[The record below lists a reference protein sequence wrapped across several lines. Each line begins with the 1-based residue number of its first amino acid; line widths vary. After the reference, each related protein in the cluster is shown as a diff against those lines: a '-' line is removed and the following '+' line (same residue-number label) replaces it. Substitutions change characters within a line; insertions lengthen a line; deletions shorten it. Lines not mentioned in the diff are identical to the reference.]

1 MKELED
7 ILGASNVKYNEP
19 MSKHTSFKV
28 GGNADIF
35 ITVDSQEKLLKVLEF
50 VKNNKF
56 ASSKQTWQKVDT
68 YNEEK
73 ENASEQSMPITIVGN
88 GTNLLVKDGGIR
100 GLVIK
105 YIAND
110 YYILSDCSIDSIN
123 RNEWTENCVN
133 DLDSNNTNIEEK
145 ESKTTNS
152 GLGQSNNED
161 KSCYVTVS
169 SGMTNALLAKILLD
183 NSLSGFEFAGG
194 IPGTIGG
201 AIYMNAGAYGLE
213 MKDIVVSTKYIDLS
227 DYTVKIAT
235 SNENTY
241 KSATENEIKTIA
253 NNEHKFEYRKSIF
266 QNLNTVILETTLKL
280 QKSNKEEIN
289 AKMQEYAEKRKA
301 TQPLDKPSAGSTFK
315 RGKDFITAKLIDES
329 GLKGYS
335 IGGAQVSE
343 KHAGFIINTGNATAK
358 DIINLINYVKGKV
371 YEKFGKTIEEEVKII
386 GED

>member
-56 ASSKQTWQKVDT
+56 VKDKQTWQKEDT
-68 YNEEK
+68 YNENK
-73 ENASEQSMPITIVGN
+73 ENTSEQSLPITIVGN

-105 YIAND
+105 YIANN
-110 YYILSDCSIDSIN
+110 YFI
-123 RNEWTENCVN
+123 V
-133 DLDSNNTNIEEK
+133 DSNNANIEENQ
-145 ESKTTNS
+145 SKTTNL
-152 GLGQSNNED
+152 GLSQANKED
-161 KSCYVTVS
+161 ENYFVTVS

-201 AIYMNAGAYGLE
+201 AIYMNAGAYGAE
-213 MKDIVVSTKYIDLS
+213 MQNIVVSTKYLDL
-227 DYTVKIAT
+227 
-235 SNENTY
+235 NTY
-241 KSATENEIKTIA
+241 EIKTIA
-253 NNEHKFEYRKSIF
+253 NNEHNFEYRKSIF

-280 QKSNKEEIN
+280 QKGNKEEIK

-315 RGKDFITAKLIDES
+315 RGTDFITAKLIDES

-358 DIINLINYVKGKV
+358 DIINLINYVKEKV
-371 YEKFGKTIEEEVKII
+371 YEKFGKTIEEEVRII

>member
-56 ASSKQTWQKVDT
+56 VKDKQTWQKVDT
-68 YNEEK
+68 YNENK
-73 ENASEQSMPITIVGN
+73 ENTSEQSLPITIVGN

-100 GLVIK
+100 GVVIK
-105 YIAND
+105 YIANN
-110 YYILSDCSIDSIN
+110 YSI
-123 RNEWTENCVN
+123 V
-133 DLDSNNTNIEEK
+133 DSNNANIEEK
-145 ESKTTNS
+145 QSKTTNI
-152 GLGQSNNED
+152 GLSQANDEV
-161 KSCYVTVS
+161 KSYYVTVS

-183 NSLSGFEFAGG
+183 NSLTGFEFAGG

-201 AIYMNAGAYGLE
+201 AIYMNAGAYGAE
-213 MKDIVVSTKYIDLS
+213 MQNIVVSTKYLDL
-227 DYTVKIAT
+227 
-235 SNENTY
+235 NTY
-241 KSATENEIKTIA
+241 EIKTIA
-253 NNEHKFEYRKSIF
+253 NNEHNFEYRKSIF

-280 QKSNKEEIN
+280 QKGNKEEIK

-315 RGKDFITAKLIDES
+315 RGTDFITAKLIDES

-358 DIINLINYVKGKV
+358 DIINLINYVKEKV
-371 YEKFGKTIEEEVKII
+371 YEKFGKTIEEEVRII

>member
-7 ILGASNVKYNEP
+7 ILGTSNVKYNEP

-35 ITVDSQEKLLKVLEF
+35 ITVDSQEKLLKVLEL

-56 ASSKQTWQKVDT
+56 AMIKQTWQKVDT
-68 YNEEK
+68 YNENK
-73 ENASEQSMPITIVGN
+73 EDASEQNMPITIVGN

-105 YIAND
+105 YMTKD
-110 YYILSDCSIDSIN
+110 YHIIG
-123 RNEWTENCVN
+123 
-133 DLDSNNTNIEEK
+133 EE
-145 ESKTTNS
+145 
-152 GLGQSNNED
+152 
-161 KSCYVTVS
+161 VTVS
-169 SGMTNALLAKILLD
+169 SGLTNALLAKILLD

-201 AIYMNAGAYGLE
+201 AVYMNAGAYSLE
-213 MKDIVVSTKYIDLS
+213 MKNIVVSTKYLDL
-227 DYTVKIAT
+227 
-235 SNENTY
+235 NTY
-241 KSATENEIKTIA
+241 EIKTIA
-253 NNEHKFEYRKSIF
+253 NNEHNFEYRKSIF

-280 QKSNKEEIN
+280 QKGNKEEIK
-289 AKMQEYAEKRKA
+289 AKMQEYAEKRKT

-315 RGKDFITAKLIDES
+315 RGTDFITAKLIDES

-358 DIINLINYVKGKV
+358 DIINLINYVKEKV

>member
-7 ILGASNVKYNEP
+7 ILGANNVKYNEP

-35 ITVDSQEKLLKVLEF
+35 ITVDSQEKLLKVLKF

-56 ASSKQTWQKVDT
+56 TLNKQTWKKVNT
-68 YNEEK
+68 YNENK
-73 ENASEQSMPITIVGN
+73 ENVSEQSMPIIVIGN

-105 YIAND
+105 YIANNYSIVD
-110 YYILSDCSIDSIN
+110 SKNANIDEKKIHSLDLSFSKLNFEDDSY
-123 RNEWTENCVN
+123 
-133 DLDSNNTNIEEK
+133 
-145 ESKTTNS
+145 
-152 GLGQSNNED
+152 
-161 KSCYVTVS
+161 YVTVS
-169 SGMTNALLAKILLD
+169 SGLTNALLAKILLD

-201 AIYMNAGAYGLE
+201 AVYMNAGAYSLE
-213 MKDIVVSTKYIDLS
+213 MKNIVVSTKYLDL
-227 DYTVKIAT
+227 
-235 SNENTY
+235 NTY
-241 KSATENEIKTIA
+241 EIKTIA
-253 NNEHKFEYRKSIF
+253 NNEHNFEYRKSIF

-280 QKSNKEEIN
+280 QKGNKEEMK
-289 AKMQEYAEKRKA
+289 AKMQEYAEKRKI

-315 RGKDFITAKLIDES
+315 RGTDFITAKLIDES

-358 DIINLINYVKGKV
+358 DIINLINYVKEKV

>member
-19 MSKHTSFKV
+19 MSKHTSFKI

-35 ITVDSQEKLLKVLEF
+35 ITVDSQEKLLKVLEL

-56 ASSKQTWQKVDT
+56 ARIKQTWQKVDT
-68 YNEEK
+68 YNENK
-73 ENASEQSMPITIVGN
+73 EDASEYSMPITIVGN

-110 YYILSDCSIDSIN
+110 YSVVDSIN
-123 RNEWTENCVN
+123 A
-133 DLDSNNTNIEEK
+133 NIEEK
-145 ESKTTNS
+145 QSKTTNL
-152 GLGQSNNED
+152 GLSQANNED
-161 KSCYVTVS
+161 KNYYVTVS

-201 AIYMNAGAYGLE
+201 AIYMNAGAYGSE
-213 MKDIVVSTKYIDLS
+213 MQDIVVSTKYFDL
-227 DYTVKIAT
+227 
-235 SNENTY
+235 NTY
-241 KSATENEIKTIA
+241 EIKTIA
-253 NNEHKFEYRKSIF
+253 NNEHNFEYRKSIF

-280 QKSNKEEIN
+280 QKGNQEEIK
-289 AKMQEYAEKRKA
+289 AKMHEYAEKRKA

-315 RGKDFITAKLIDES
+315 RGTDFITAKLIDES

-335 IGGAQVSE
+335 IGGAQVSN
-343 KHAGFIINTGNATAK
+343 KHAGFIINEKNATAK
-358 DIINLINYVKGKV
+358 DIVNLINYVKEKV

>member
-1 MKELED
+1 MRELED

-56 ASSKQTWQKVDT
+56 VKDKQTWQKEDT
-68 YNEEK
+68 YNENK
-73 ENASEQSMPITIVGN
+73 ENTSEQSLPITIVGN

-105 YIAND
+105 YIANN
-110 YYILSDCSIDSIN
+110 YSI
-123 RNEWTENCVN
+123 V
-133 DLDSNNTNIEEK
+133 DSNNANIEENQ
-145 ESKTTNS
+145 SKTTNL
-152 GLGQSNNED
+152 GLSQANKED
-161 KSCYVTVS
+161 ENYFVTVS

-201 AIYMNAGAYGLE
+201 AIYMNAGAYGAE
-213 MKDIVVSTKYIDLS
+213 MQNIVVSTKYLDL
-227 DYTVKIAT
+227 
-235 SNENTY
+235 NTY
-241 KSATENEIKTIA
+241 EIKTIA
-253 NNEHKFEYRKSIF
+253 NNEHNFEYRKSIF

-280 QKSNKEEIN
+280 QKGNKEEMK
-289 AKMQEYAEKRKA
+289 AKMQEYAEKRKT

-315 RGKDFITAKLIDES
+315 RGTDFITAKLIDES

-358 DIINLINYVKGKV
+358 DIINLINYVKEKV
-371 YEKFGKTIEEEVKII
+371 YEKFGKTIEEEVRII

>member
-56 ASSKQTWQKVDT
+56 VKDKQTWQKEDT
-68 YNEEK
+68 YNENK
-73 ENASEQSMPITIVGN
+73 ENTREQSLPITIVGN

-105 YIAND
+105 YIANN
-110 YYILSDCSIDSIN
+110 YSI
-123 RNEWTENCVN
+123 V
-133 DLDSNNTNIEEK
+133 DSNNANIEENQ
-145 ESKTTNS
+145 SKTTNL
-152 GLGQSNNED
+152 GLSQANKED
-161 KSCYVTVS
+161 ENYFVTVS

-201 AIYMNAGAYGLE
+201 AIYMNAGAYGAE
-213 MKDIVVSTKYIDLS
+213 MQNIVVSTKYLDL
-227 DYTVKIAT
+227 
-235 SNENTY
+235 NTY
-241 KSATENEIKTIA
+241 EIKTIA
-253 NNEHKFEYRKSIF
+253 NNEHNFEYRKSIF

-280 QKSNKEEIN
+280 QKGNKEEIK

-315 RGKDFITAKLIDES
+315 RGTDFITAKLIDES

-343 KHAGFIINTGNATAK
+343 KHAGFIINKGNATAK
-358 DIINLINYVKGKV
+358 DIINLINYVKEKV
-371 YEKFGKTIEEEVKII
+371 YEKFEKTIEEEVRII

>member
-1 MKELED
+1 MRELED

-56 ASSKQTWQKVDT
+56 VKDKQTWQKEDT
-68 YNEEK
+68 YNENK
-73 ENASEQSMPITIVGN
+73 ENTSEQSLPITIVGN

-105 YIAND
+105 YIANN
-110 YYILSDCSIDSIN
+110 YSI
-123 RNEWTENCVN
+123 V
-133 DLDSNNTNIEEK
+133 DSNNANIEENQ
-145 ESKTTNS
+145 SKTTNL
-152 GLGQSNNED
+152 GLSQANKED
-161 KSCYVTVS
+161 ENYFVTVS

-201 AIYMNAGAYGLE
+201 AIYMNAGAYGAE
-213 MKDIVVSTKYIDLS
+213 MQNIVVSTKYLDL
-227 DYTVKIAT
+227 
-235 SNENTY
+235 NTY
-241 KSATENEIKTIA
+241 EIKTIA
-253 NNEHKFEYRKSIF
+253 NNEHNFEYRKSIF

-280 QKSNKEEIN
+280 QKGNKEEIK

-315 RGKDFITAKLIDES
+315 RGTDFITAKLIDES

-358 DIINLINYVKGKV
+358 DIINLINYVKEKV
-371 YEKFGKTIEEEVKII
+371 YEKFGKTIEEEVRII

>member
-1 MKELED
+1 MKELEY
-7 ILGASNVKYNEP
+7 IIGASKVKYNEP

-56 ASSKQTWQKVDT
+56 ARIKQTWQKVDT
-68 YNEEK
+68 YNENK
-73 ENASEQSMPITIVGN
+73 EDASEYSMPITIVGN

-110 YYILSDCSIDSIN
+110 YFVIDSIN
-123 RNEWTENCVN
+123 A
-133 DLDSNNTNIEEK
+133 NIEEK
-145 ESKTTNS
+145 QSKTTNL
-152 GLGQSNNED
+152 GLSQANNED
-161 KSCYVTVS
+161 KNYYVTVS
-169 SGMTNALLAKILLD
+169 SGIANASLAKILLD

-201 AIYMNAGAYGLE
+201 AIYMNAGAYGVE
-213 MKDIVVSTKYIDLS
+213 MKDIVVSTKYFDL
-227 DYTVKIAT
+227 
-235 SNENTY
+235 NTY
-241 KSATENEIKTIA
+241 EIKTIA
-253 NNEHKFEYRKSIF
+253 NNEHNFEYRKSIF

-280 QKSNKEEIN
+280 QKGNQEEIK
-289 AKMQEYAEKRKA
+289 AKMHEYAEKRKA

-315 RGKDFITAKLIDES
+315 RGTDFITAKLIDES

-335 IGGAQVSE
+335 IGGAQVSN
-343 KHAGFIINTGNATAK
+343 KHAGFIINEKNATAK
-358 DIINLINYVKGKV
+358 DIINLINYVKEKV

>member
-56 ASSKQTWQKVDT
+56 VKDKQTWQKEDT
-68 YNEEK
+68 YNENK
-73 ENASEQSMPITIVGN
+73 ENTSEQSLPITIVGN
-88 GTNLLVKDGGIR
+88 GTNLLVKDGGII

-105 YIAND
+105 YIANN
-110 YYILSDCSIDSIN
+110 YSI
-123 RNEWTENCVN
+123 V
-133 DLDSNNTNIEEK
+133 DSNNANIEENQ
-145 ESKTTNS
+145 SKTTNL
-152 GLGQSNNED
+152 GLSQANKED
-161 KSCYVTVS
+161 ENYFVTVS

-201 AIYMNAGAYGLE
+201 AIYMNAGAYGAE
-213 MKDIVVSTKYIDLS
+213 MQNIVVSTKYLDL
-227 DYTVKIAT
+227 
-235 SNENTY
+235 NTY
-241 KSATENEIKTIA
+241 EIKTIA
-253 NNEHKFEYRKSIF
+253 NNEHNFEYRKSIF

-280 QKSNKEEIN
+280 QKGNKEEMK
-289 AKMQEYAEKRKA
+289 AKMQEYAEKRKT

-315 RGKDFITAKLIDES
+315 RGTDFITAKLIDES

-358 DIINLINYVKGKV
+358 DIINLINYVKEKV
-371 YEKFGKTIEEEVKII
+371 YEKFGKTIEEEVRII

>member
-7 ILGASNVKYNEP
+7 ILGTSNVKYNEP

-56 ASSKQTWQKVDT
+56 AMIKQTWQKVDT
-68 YNEEK
+68 YNENK
-73 ENASEQSMPITIVGN
+73 EGASEQNMPITIVGN

-105 YIAND
+105 YMTKD
-110 YYILSDCSIDSIN
+110 YHIIG
-123 RNEWTENCVN
+123 
-133 DLDSNNTNIEEK
+133 EE
-145 ESKTTNS
+145 
-152 GLGQSNNED
+152 
-161 KSCYVTVS
+161 VTVS
-169 SGMTNALLAKILLD
+169 SGLTNALLAKILLD

-201 AIYMNAGAYGLE
+201 AVYMNAGAYSLE
-213 MKDIVVSTKYIDLS
+213 MKNIVVSTKYLDL
-227 DYTVKIAT
+227 
-235 SNENTY
+235 NTY
-241 KSATENEIKTIA
+241 EIKTIA
-253 NNEHKFEYRKSIF
+253 NNEHNFEYRKSIF

-280 QKSNKEEIN
+280 QKGNKEEIK
-289 AKMQEYAEKRKA
+289 AKMQEYAEKRKT

-315 RGKDFITAKLIDES
+315 RGTDFITAKLIDES

-335 IGGAQVSE
+335 IGGAQVSN
-343 KHAGFIINTGNATAK
+343 KHAGFIINEKNATAK
-358 DIINLINYVKGKV
+358 DIINLINYVKEKV

>member
-1 MKELED
+1 MKELEY

-50 VKNNKF
+50 FKNNKF
-56 ASSKQTWQKVDT
+56 ARINQIWQKVDI
-68 YNEEK
+68 YNENK
-73 ENASEQSMPITIVGN
+73 EDASEQSMPITIVGN

-110 YYILSDCSIDSIN
+110 YYI
-123 RNEWTENCVN
+123 V
-133 DLDSNNTNIEEK
+133 DSNNTNICEK
-145 ESKTTNS
+145 KSKTVNSSLSQTNNGDDS
-152 GLGQSNNED
+152 
-161 KSCYVTVS
+161 YYITVS
-169 SGMTNALLAKILLD
+169 SGMTNALFAKILLD

-213 MKDIVVSTKYIDLS
+213 MKDIVVSTKYLDLGN
-227 DYTVKIAT
+227 YTTKMAIN
-235 SNENTY
+235 NENAY
-241 KSATENEIKTIA
+241 EFATENKNIYEIKTIA

-280 QKSNKEEIN
+280 QKGNKEEIK

-315 RGKDFITAKLIDES
+315 RGTDFITAKLIDES
-329 GLKGYS
+329 DLKGYS

-358 DIINLINYVKGKV
+358 DIINLINYVKEKV
-371 YEKFGKTIEEEVKII
+371 YEKFGKTIEEEVRII